1 MNSDGNIINAEGL
14 DPCCDDLIW
23 LSADKNRID
32 RKAAGLRRWHL
43 YAFAHYN
50 EMT

>member
-23 LSADKNRID
+23 LSADKTVSTER
-32 RKAAGLRRWHL
+32 
-43 YAFAHYN
+43 
-50 EMT
+50 